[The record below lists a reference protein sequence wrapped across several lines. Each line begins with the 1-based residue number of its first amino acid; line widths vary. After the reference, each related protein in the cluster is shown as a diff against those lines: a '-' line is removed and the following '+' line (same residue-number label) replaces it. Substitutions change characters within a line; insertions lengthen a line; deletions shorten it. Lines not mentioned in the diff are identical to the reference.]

1 MWTVLFRTDG
11 SGGKLSSGKMGQ
23 KPKQVLVTVSGA
35 ALTFILAHHRRGR
48 DGDVGDFGRCMSR
61 AIGTRILTRESRNAG
76 TGLAGDSGRSA
87 GRSCQNKMIKP
98 AETDAPSSMLR

>member
-35 ALTFILAHHRRGR
+35 ALTFILAHHRRGG

-61 AIGTRILTRESRNAG
+61 AIGTRALTRESRNAG
-76 TGLAGDSGRSA
+76 TGLAGDSGVLP
-87 GRSCQNKMIKP
+87 GGLVKTK
-98 AETDAPSSMLR
+98 